1 MKIPCSKCLGSGQLR
16 SPVKFRR
23 VGCTVCGGTGKKGVS
38 NDEALEKL
46 SDLVGHLLRRVD
58 YLENKRYY

>member
-23 VGCTVCGGTGKKGVS
+23 TGCAVCGGTGKKDVP

-46 SDLVGHLLRRVD
+46 SDLVGHLLRRVS
-58 YLENKRYY
+58 YLEARRL